1 MASPNEDSDYY
12 DVVFLHPD
20 LGIGGAERAIVDAAV
35 ALQHAPPPL
44 PLSDYESSADE
55 TQEGVRRRTGLKATN
70 NSNEPAGNGTG
81 VRSGGYRVLV
91 ITAHHDP
98 SRCFDETRDGTLRV
112 IVAGSRIPRSI
123 FGLQNSC
130 ISAQFTIRQS
140 IRYSDI
146 QYFHILTFSKNIAV
160 FIISI

>member
-1 MASPNEDSDYY
+1 MSSPNEDSDYY

-20 LGIGGAERAIVDAAV
+20 LGIGGAERTIVDTAV

-44 PLSDYESSADE
+44 PLSEDESSADE
-55 TQEGVRRRTGLKATN
+55 TQEGVRRRTGHKATN
-70 NSNEPAGNGTG
+70 NSHEPAGNGTG
-81 VRSGGYRVLV
+81 GRSGGYRVLV

-130 ISAQFTIRQS
+130 ICAIGNSPIDPIYGPIS
-140 IRYSDI
+140 YL
-146 QYFHILTFSKNIAV
+146 HIFPEFSCV
-160 FIISI
+160 

>member
-1 MASPNEDSDYY
+1 MSSPNEDSDYY

-44 PLSDYESSADE
+44 PLSEDESSADE
-55 TQEGVRRRTGLKATN
+55 TQASVRRRTGHKGA
-70 NSNEPAGNGTG
+70 NSSPEPAGNGTG
-81 VRSGGYRVLV
+81 GRSDGYRVLV

-130 ISAQFTIRQS
+130 VCAIANWPFANRSHIRT
-140 IRYSDI
+140 
-146 QYFHILTFSKNIAV
+146 YFQLFTFSQN
-160 FIISI
+160 